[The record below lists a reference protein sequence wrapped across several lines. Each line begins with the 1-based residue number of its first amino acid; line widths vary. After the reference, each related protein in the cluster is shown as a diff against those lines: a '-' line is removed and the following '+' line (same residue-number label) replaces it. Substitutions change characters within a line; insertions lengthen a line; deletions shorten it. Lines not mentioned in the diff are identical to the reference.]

1 MPLWRLASRLIV
13 FLVLRNSLRLGTRFS
28 VLPYHPFQALVHFV
42 FCALLNP
49 DKYSADRQMPYILI
63 HLALKLEHC

>member
-1 MPLWRLASRLIV
+1 MPLRRLASRLIV

-28 VLPYHPFQALVHFV
+28 ILPYHRFQALVHFV
-42 FCALLNP
+42 FCAFLNP

-63 HLALKLEHC
+63 RLALKLEHC